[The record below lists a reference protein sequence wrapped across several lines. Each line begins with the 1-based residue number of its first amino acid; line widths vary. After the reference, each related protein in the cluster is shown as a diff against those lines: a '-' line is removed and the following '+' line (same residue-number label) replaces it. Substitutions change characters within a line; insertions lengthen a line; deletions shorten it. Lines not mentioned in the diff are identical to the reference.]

1 MRYAGIIKND
11 IAGGPGV
18 CVSFFVQ
25 GCPIKC
31 PGCQNLQTWAFEG
44 GKEFTQQTINDIFTA
59 INANGIQRNLNIM
72 GGEPLCDENLFLTQ
86 LIISLIREKYPF
98 IKIYLWT
105 GYIYENLR
113 NKKNNKIDY
122 ILNNIDY
129 LIDGPFILEERDITL
144 PMRGSRNQR
153 VLNMKELQEN
163 WNIRQPTT
171 QELLQT

>member
-1 MRYAGIIKND
+1 
-11 IAGGPGV
+11 
-18 CVSFFVQ
+18 
-25 GCPIKC
+25 
-31 PGCQNLQTWAFEG
+31 
-44 GKEFTQQTINDIFTA
+44 
-59 INANGIQRNLNIM
+59 M

-153 VLNMKELQEN
+153 VLNMKEL
-163 WNIRQPTT
+163 
-171 QELLQT
+171 